1 MVGLMLINLNIADIC
16 KDVPG
21 YIEALGEEAAAKVI
35 NEAKVS
41 VAAREKIGETNIADV
56 DRLKDI

>member
-1 MVGLMLINLNIADIC
+1 MLINLNIADIC